1 MDVERTPG
9 SPLFLHI
16 IPGSLSVRV
25 LYFLFPVLFCFFS
38 DRVTL
43 FSSGWSWNWDVCA
56 PTSHIMAF
64 QVWAIELGSPGPVNC
79 GVYQSRWEKHSF
91 VINLTLKKLP
101 WACLYHRT
109 LTGSGWLRF
118 KALPCKVAGV
128 LRYSSK
134 SKVLSR
140 SSPPN
145 NIDIPWERSSRAPS
159 LTVSPYFSFLRCWWW
174 TWVVLYP
181 CTTSPAWRGSF
192 SRLAQPKE
200 FFSSADILWDAFV
213 VWHGSTYLPLQISL
227 TTRVESSSRTP
238 SSRGC
243 KSEFLED

>member
-1 MDVERTPG
+1 MGVERTLG

-25 LYFLFPVLFCFFS
+25 LYFLFPVLFCFFFS

-43 FSSGWSWNWDVCA
+43 FSSGWSWNWDVCV

-134 SKVLSR
+134 SKVLS
-140 SSPPN
+140 P
-145 NIDIPWERSSRAPS
+145 
-159 LTVSPYFSFLRCWWW
+159 
-174 TWVVLYP
+174 
-181 CTTSPAWRGSF
+181 
-192 SRLAQPKE
+192 
-200 FFSSADILWDAFV
+200 IL
-213 VWHGSTYLPLQISL
+213 ST
-227 TTRVESSSRTP
+227 
-238 SSRGC
+238 
-243 KSEFLED
+243 K